1 MRSLKQK
8 MRANID
14 PAPSII
20 SYRLM
25 RFMLTPRLRLILTL
39 GIPSLVIFCGTLVL
53 FLNTNV
59 QENIGALR
67 KDLKRTLV
75 ERPEFMIKIASIDG
89 ASDDLAREIREIMPL
104 DFPVSYFDI
113 DIKYLHKVLN
123 DIPAVASAAIKVT
136 VSGVLQIDISER
148 TPAFIWRK
156 DEMLSV
162 IDEKGKF
169 IRLANS
175 RLDYPKLPLVIGDS
189 ANLAI
194 AEISSLIE
202 NNQYFLDQVRA
213 FVRVGERRWDVVLDN
228 NLKRLVCFS
237 PTYRDLKRDTI
248 LCSRQKQIPHMFCV
262 QPLQKNRSLPK
273 KPSRSSGWATTRRR
287 VTLVIVLRISAWFA
301 SKYARV
307 GTMPQ
312 PAPPFAEE

>member
-1 MRSLKQK
+1 MPMARGGRIMRSLKQK

-213 FVRVGERRWDVVLDN
+213 FVRVGERRWDLVLDN
-228 NLKRLVCFS
+228 NLRIMLPQREFLAAFDRLMVMNKSSSLFS
-237 PTYRDLKRDTI
+237 NQLVSIDMRIVERPTVRVGAVA
-248 LCSRQKQIPHMFCV
+248 ME
-262 QPLQKNRSLPK
+262 PLTYN
-273 KPSRSSGWATTRRR
+273 SSGD
-287 VTLVIVLRISAWFA
+287 L
-301 SKYARV
+301 
-307 GTMPQ
+307 
-312 PAPPFAEE
+312 